1 MVSQTPKVT
10 MGGGSTVFYTVRFR
24 LLKDGPLQY
33 ISHLDF
39 VRTMQKMLVRCG
51 LPLWYSQGF
60 NPIPKFTFAAPLSVG
75 TESDC
80 ELMDVRLTE
89 PLAPAEC
96 ASRLSS
102 VFPPHLAVL
111 DAYTPE
117 RKLNE
122 IGYIAYDCHMAYD
135 GVCEAH
141 AEACMQA
148 LSAEHIPVEK
158 KGKAGLH
165 TVDIKPM
172 IASYRFAYDGAA
184 EEIRGRLVLSASPN
198 AFLGTETLIAAL
210 RRDTPVLPEGQLCD
224 YGFRRREIYAPD
236 LTLFR

>member
-1 MVSQTPKVT
+1 MVPQTQTVT
-10 MGGGSTVFYTVRFR
+10 QPTPFFVVRFR
-24 LLKDGPLQY
+24 LKKDGPLQY

-75 TESDC
+75 TESEC

-89 PLAPAEC
+89 PLPPAEC

-102 VFPPHLAVL
+102 VFPPHLEVL
-111 DAYTPE
+111 EAYTPTT
-117 RKLNE
+117 KLNE
-122 IGYIAYDCHMAYD
+122 IGYIAYDLRIAYE
-135 GVCEAH
+135 GACAEH
-141 AEACMQA
+141 AAACMRA
-148 LSAEHIPVEK
+148 LEAEQILVEK

-165 TVDIKPM
+165 TLDIKPL
-172 IASYRFAYDGAA
+172 IASARLSYN
-184 EEIRGRLVLSASPN
+184 EKEQEIAGRLVLSASPT

-210 RRDTPVLPEGQLCD
+210 RRDTPILPEGELGY
-224 YGFRRREIYAPD
+224 YGFCRREVYAPD
-236 LTLFR
+236 MTLFR